1 MNMDVPYG
9 ITRRLPGTRFEDARA
24 RITEA
29 LRTEGFGVLTE
40 IDVKATMKKKLDVDF
55 RRYRI
60 LGACNPPFAHQAL
73 TAEIDIG
80 VMMPCNVVVYEG
92 DDGATHVTAID
103 PGTTMGMLGKP
114 KLAEL
119 GKQVAA
125 KLARAL
131 EKLP

>member
-1 MNMDVPYG
+1 MADYAMKRVLKISFD
-9 ITRRLPGTRFEDARA
+9 DALK
-24 RITEA
+24 RIPEV
-29 LRTEGFGVLTE
+29 LKEEGFGVLTE
-40 IDVKATMKKKLDVDF
+40 IDVQATMKKKLDLDF

-73 TAEIDIG
+73 TEEIDIG

-103 PGTTMGMLGKP
+103 PGVTMGMLGKP

-119 GKQVAA
+119 GKQVSA
-125 KLARAL
+125 KLARAMERL
-131 EKLP
+131 